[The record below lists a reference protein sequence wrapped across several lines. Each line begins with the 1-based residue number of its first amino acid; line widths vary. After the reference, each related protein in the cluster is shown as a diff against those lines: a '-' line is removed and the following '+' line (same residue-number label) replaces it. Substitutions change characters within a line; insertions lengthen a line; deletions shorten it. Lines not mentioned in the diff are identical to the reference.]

1 MEQTFHYGHM
11 SRTKEFDETEILDRA
26 MDLFHTRGFAQ
37 TSFADLVE
45 HLGVGRQSLYDTYGD
60 KHTLYHAA
68 LRRYMERAG
77 DLVERGLAQTGPV
90 RGVLREVFEL
100 LIRGAC
106 DGEAAGC
113 FMVNSMVELAPH
125 DAETRALAQAY
136 ARRIEAAFSS
146 RLSSAQR
153 AGEIPRSKDPVLL
166 GQFLFQ
172 TVLGIG
178 VAARAFGE
186 RTRIQ
191 QATELALKALD

>member
-1 MEQTFHYGHM
+1 M
-11 SRTKEFDETEILDRA
+11 SRPKEFDEDEVLGRA
-26 MDLFHTRGFAQ
+26 MDLFHSRGFAQ
-37 TSFADLVE
+37 TSFADLVDR
-45 HLGVGRQSLYDTYGD
+45 LGVNRQSLYDTYGD
-60 KHTLYHAA
+60 KQTLLHAA
-68 LRRYMERAG
+68 LRRYMQRAG
-77 DLVERGLAQTGPV
+77 DQVERLLGQSGPI
-90 RGVLREVFEL
+90 RAVLREVFDF

-106 DGEAAGC
+106 EGNAAGC

-125 DAETRALAQAY
+125 DAETRALAHAY
-136 ARRIEAAFSS
+136 ARRIEGAFAA
-146 RLSSAQR
+146 RLSLAQR
-153 AGEIPRSKDPVLL
+153 GGEISRSKDPVLL